1 MPDVTFAAV
10 ARIAALRQQGATWA
24 QIAPA
29 IGCDGPKAAKAK
41 AKRMAREADE
51 RARRELAQR

>member
-10 ARIAALRQQGATWA
+10 TRIAALRQQGATWA

-29 IGCDGPKAAKAK
+29 IGCDGPKAAKA
-41 AKRMAREADE
+41 AKRVAREADK
-51 RARRELAQR
+51 RARRELAAR

>member
-10 ARIAALRQQGATWA
+10 TRIAALRQQGATWA

-29 IGCDGPKAAKAK
+29 IGCASPKAAKAK
-41 AKRMAREADE
+41 AKRMARAADR